1 MGVKIKAPE
10 LDISFFKVT
19 SEHSFDFID
28 ELKLS
33 IMCDLSLVDSVYVL
47 QFRNE
52 GFDVVKMIGRV
63 IGEFLNEF
71 TDVFV

>member
-1 MGVKIKAPE
+1 MGVKIEAPE
-10 LDISFFKVT
+10 LHIIFFKVT
-19 SEHSFDFID
+19 FEHSFDFID

-33 IMCDLSLVDSVYVL
+33 IMCDLSLVDSLYVL

-52 GFDVVKMIGRV
+52 GLDVVKMIGRL
-63 IGEFLNEF
+63 IDEFLNEF